1 MQDPAAA
8 HAFSTF
14 VRAVA
19 RGETLSRPLTEAEA
33 ETAMAQVLTGKVE
46 PVQLGAFLAVLRYR
60 KETTAELDRK
70 SVV

>member
-46 PVQLGAFLAVLRYR
+46 PVQLGA
-60 KETTAELDRK
+60 
-70 SVV
+70 